1 MRAQRLRG
9 QCEVGVNEEQW
20 PRLGGVD
27 VDSAKGK
34 WETL

>member
-1 MRAQRLRG
+1 MRAQRLRK
-9 QCEVGVNEEQW
+9 CEVGVNEEQW
-20 PRLGGVD
+20 PRLDGID